1 MGKRGR
7 ICEFERGTKAYDGT
21 MRTIRISGKPIYDQ
35 GGHYIGYRG
44 TGTDVTATVLARREA
59 GRRRELL
66 DNSFENLGQG
76 VAIVDRDRK
85 VVMVNRHL
93 LEILDI
99 PEGELTIGSDFAD
112 FFHYLEPRRE
122 YGPGDPRL
130 LAAEGYS
137 MIRKSTR
144 LNSSH

>member
-1 MGKRGR
+1 MR
-7 ICEFERGTKAYDGT
+7 ISDWSSYVCSSDLLETKASDGT

-76 VAIVDRDRK
+76 VALVDRDRK

-93 LEILDI
+93 PELLDI
-99 PEGELTIGSDFAD
+99 PEGELTIGSDFAA
-112 FFHYLEPRRE
+112 FFHYLSRRRDYRPR
-122 YGPGDPRL
+122 DHPRL
-130 LAAEGYS
+130 DLGRAQ
-137 MIRKSTR
+137 
-144 LNSSH
+144 